1 MVTDEEISAGLW
13 GLKPYKAPGPDG
25 LHVGFFQH
33 FWLVV
38 GDTVKNK
45 VWSIVNSGIM
55 PKYLNKT
62 LITLI
67 PKCKNPESFY
77 NYRPIS
83 LCNTIYKMMTKII
96 VACVRPFLSKL
107 ISPFQSTFVLG
118 RKGMDNAITIQEII
132 QSMAKKKG
140 RGGVMAI
147 KLDLEKAYDRLKW
160 SFFRDTLKL
169 FRLPSKLISLIMS
182 YISSSAISILFN
194 GGNPLSPYLFIL
206 CMEVLGALI
215 EDKCKEKLWN
225 PVKSSQSGPAFSH
238 LFFADDLMLFAK
250 VDRKNCIAIRDVLD
264 SFCSFSG
271 QKISEEKSRVFFSS
285 NM

>member
-13 GLKPYKAPGPDG
+13 GLKPYKAPRPDG

-38 GDTVKNK
+38 GDTMKNE

-55 PKYLNKT
+55 PEYLNKT

-83 LCNTIYKMMTKII
+83 LCNTIYKMVTKII
-96 VACVRPFLSKL
+96 VAYVRPFLSKL

-118 RKGMDNAITIQEII
+118 RKGMDNAITTQEII

-194 GGNPLSPYLFIL
+194 GGVLEAFHPSQGIHQGNPLLPYLFIL
-206 CMEVLGALI
+206 CMEVLRALI
-215 EDKCKEKLWN
+215 EDKCKKKLWN
-225 PVKSSQSGPAFSH
+225 LVKSSQSGPAFSH
-238 LFFADDLMLFAK
+238 LFFADDLMLLSRQTEK
-250 VDRKNCIAIRDVLD
+250 IALQLEM
-264 SFCSFSG
+264 F
-271 QKISEEKSRVFFSS
+271 
-285 NM
+285 